1 MAPPDVLAEVADRKG
16 NLVYNK
22 AARNFAPLM
31 AMAART
37 TIVQARRIVQP
48 GGIEPEHVVTP
59 GIFVD
64 RIVEVAEPRQEEV
77 LVREGAKQ

>member
-1 MAPPDVLAEVADRKG
+1 
-16 NLVYNK
+16 
-22 AARNFAPLM
+22 M

-37 TIVQARRIVQP
+37 TIVQAHRVVAP

-64 RIVEVAEPRQEEV
+64 RIVEVANARQEEV

>member
-1 MAPPDVLAEVADRKG
+1 MALIKAEVADHKG
-16 NLVYNK
+16 NLIYNK

-37 TIVQARRIVQP
+37 TIVQAHRVVAP

-64 RIVEVAEPRQEEV
+64 RIVEVANARQEEV